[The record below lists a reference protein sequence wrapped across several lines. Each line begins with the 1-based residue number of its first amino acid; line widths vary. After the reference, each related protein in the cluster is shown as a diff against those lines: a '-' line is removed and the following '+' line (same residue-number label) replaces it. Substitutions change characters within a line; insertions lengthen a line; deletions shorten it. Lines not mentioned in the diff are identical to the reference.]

1 MFSPWAAILAAHH
14 RGPGQAARTPCLGGP
29 DADTLIAPPTRNQP
43 DAHLHHRHC
52 IEITQHT
59 PNYKHVHYSPHQ
71 QFQHHND
78 YSTYGLSL
86 KKWLTKQNKYS

>member
-86 KKWLTKQNKYS
+86 KKWLTNQNKYS